1 MRVFVCHQGG
11 ERRVPSTDASNRH
24 EDDDHEEDGGQ
35 QSWSEFACGT
45 FVRAERFSLTTADCC
60 RRCGVSWDV
69 VQVQRTIFSPC
80 GTLSGAGRAVR
91 RKATPCV
98 RALEWSAPNCSPRV
112 LNRAVFHL
120 QSFSSLTP
128 VKTGLARLQ

>member
-1 MRVFVCHQGG
+1 M
-11 ERRVPSTDASNRH
+11 PSTDASNRH
-24 EDDDHEEDGGQ
+24 EDDDHEKDGGQ

-60 RRCGVSWDV
+60 RRCGVPWDV

-91 RKATPCV
+91 RKATPCA
-98 RALEWSAPNCSPRV
+98 RALQRPAPNCSLRV
-112 LNRAVFHL
+112 LKRGFVPYSICSHFLPLHL
-120 QSFSSLTP
+120 
-128 VKTGLARLQ
+128 